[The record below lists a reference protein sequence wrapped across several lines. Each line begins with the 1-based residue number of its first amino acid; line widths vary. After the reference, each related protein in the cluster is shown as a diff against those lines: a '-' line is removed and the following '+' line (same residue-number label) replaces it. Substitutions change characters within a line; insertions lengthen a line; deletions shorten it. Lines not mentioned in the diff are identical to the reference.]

1 MTTKNEVR
9 NPKILGFILM
19 GCQKNLV
26 QLTSHI
32 PPSELCKPI
41 NEFQLL
47 QVPDK
52 EDLEEELKKEEEER
66 RRQEE
71 EAEERKRIQV

>member
-1 MTTKNEVR
+1 MR
-9 NPKILGFILM
+9 NPKNSWF
-19 GCQKNLV
+19 
-26 QLTSHI
+26 HI
-32 PPSELCKPI
+32 DGLSEKSRAIDKSDLCKPI

-52 EDLEEELKKEEEER
+52 EDLEDELKKEEEER

>member
-1 MTTKNEVR
+1 M
-9 NPKILGFILM
+9 
-19 GCQKNLV
+19 

>member
-1 MTTKNEVR
+1 M
-9 NPKILGFILM
+9 
-19 GCQKNLV
+19 

-52 EDLEEELKKEEEER
+52 EDLEDELKKEEEER

-71 EAEERKRIQV
+71 EAEERKQIQV

>member
-1 MTTKNEVR
+1 
-9 NPKILGFILM
+9 M